1 MVAMA
6 DAHHNAAALPA
17 LPDPGAQGVDAHHP
31 ADLADPAREAGDL
44 ALLTGERSGGML
56 AAALRIA
63 GGELIGH
70 RPRQVVHQPGG
81 DTTVSYRAQVRWR
94 DGQERPETLVAC
106 TGDPPEGSLV
116 LDDGIDRVAVWRFPH
131 DPDLPGL
138 AAACDEA
145 AVAGV
150 LVSLGLGEGAVRLRT
165 RAYRPRRRAVI
176 EATGPRGRVFIK
188 VVRPDRVAAL
198 HDRHRLL
205 VGAGIPAPQ
214 SLGWTR
220 DGILVQ
226 QALGGRTLRHA
237 LRSRAAPVPT
247 GGDIVALLDRLPA
260 DLARGPARQSWLELA
275 PHYAAVVGA
284 ALPGEAA
291 RAADL
296 AEALTTEA
304 TTGWTV
310 PTHGDLYENQILV
323 DDRGRISGLLD
334 VDTAGPGDQLDDLAC
349 LLGHLSVLAQIDR
362 DRAPLITRAA
372 ARYQAAF
379 EATVPADQLRYR
391 VAAVVVSLATGSHRV
406 QEAGWPAATR
416 RRLELADRWLA
427 AARALRV
434 EHEMRDFSPPTHL
447 SPMPSSQTPQV
458 SERTT
463 GRSH

>member
-1 MVAMA
+1 MA
-6 DAHHNAAALPA
+6 ANQPA
-17 LPDPGAQGVDAHHP
+17 QPADP
-31 ADLADPAREAGDL
+31 ADLAREAGDL

-63 GGELIGH
+63 GGELISH
-70 RPRQVVHQPGG
+70 RPRQVVHQPGS

-106 TGDPPEGSLV
+106 TGEAPEGSLV
-116 LDDGIDRVAVWRFPH
+116 LDDGVEQVAVWRFPH

-150 LVSLGLGEGAVRLRT
+150 LASLGLGEGAVRLRT

-176 EATGPRGRVFIK
+176 EATGARGRVFIK
-188 VVRPDRVAAL
+188 VVRPDRVEAL

-205 VGAGIPAPQ
+205 VRAGIPAPQ
-214 SLGWTR
+214 SLGFTR
-220 DGILVQ
+220 DGILVL
-226 QALGGRTLRHA
+226 QALGGRTLRQA

-247 GGDIVALLDRLPA
+247 GPDIVALLDRLPA
-260 DLARGPARQSWLELA
+260 ELAHGTARRSWLDLA

-284 ALPGEAA
+284 ALPAEAA

-296 AEALTTEA
+296 ADALRTEA

-323 DDRGRISGLLD
+323 DDRGRICGLLD

-362 DRAPLITRAA
+362 TRAPLITRAA

-379 EATVPADQLRYR
+379 EATVPPDQLRYR
-391 VAAVVVSLATGSHRV
+391 AAAVVVSLATGSHRV
-406 QEAGWPAATR
+406 QEPAWPAATR
-416 RRLELADRWLA
+416 RRLELAERWLA
-427 AARALRV
+427 AARDV
-434 EHEMRDFSPPTHL
+434 HVDHEMSELSPPAHRP
-447 SPMPSSQTPQV
+447 PMPGLETPQ
-458 SERTT
+458 
-463 GRSH
+463 